1 MFAFA
6 LLSGAVVFSNQAS
19 TLTVSLPRLAILE
32 GTSTRW
38 ARTSDTKTTVVGKI
52 ELDGD
57 ILRLRAGFGW
67 DGASGP
73 AVDTKD
79 ILRASAVHEMKQ
91 GLLDSRYKKAV
102 DSEFASILEE
112 DGMPLFRR
120 WYLLKAVS
128 NGSVKSRRTGQ
139 KGHEVERL
147 LGDFYKHCRSMPK
160 LVEHGI

>member
-1 MFAFA
+1 
-6 LLSGAVVFSNQAS
+6 LGENYLHHLSF
-19 TLTVSLPRLAILE
+19 
-32 GTSTRW
+32 
-38 ARTSDTKTTVVGKI
+38 DTKTTVTFGKI

-79 ILRASAVHEMKQ
+79 ILRASAVHDALWDLMKQ

-102 DSEFASILEE
+102 DSEFISILEE

-128 NGSVKSRRTGQ
+128 SYGSVKSLNQGELAKKVMKSNAAARRFLQALSLNAQAVVLNKRTRDLMKRPFIISFTSQ
-139 KGHEVERL
+139 
-147 LGDFYKHCRSMPK
+147 
-160 LVEHGI
+160 